1 MKHNKQY
8 KNRIMCYTKVKKC
21 GRIWVKEKRN
31 ECGLESLKKDKYS
44 WAPKDEGYDVDFLS
58 S

>member
-1 MKHNKQY
+1 
-8 KNRIMCYTKVKKC
+8 MCYTKVKKC

-44 WAPKDEGYDVDFLS
+44 WALKDEGYDVDFLS